1 MKNGIVALL
10 LFSLQ
15 LGDLRRSVPVSERPL
30 AETPRTPTLVAMKH
44 FPPQTRPRSRAFFRS
59 PAHEDAALIAVTG
72 TRRNNVPVARDF
84 PRLWRR
90 AAPSRRI
97 YIAFARRDLAAA
109 QNVERALARR
119 GYHCFIFLASAR
131 NNPAWADSVELGRY
145 YREARTRLV
154 LDSRNARAANG
165 VRLELLAQG
174 RKSCCKR
181 CYFMN
186 GMLAGCDAITCGT
199 QCAKARGA

>member
-1 MKNGIVALL
+1 MKSGIVALL
-10 LFSLQ
+10 LVALQ
-15 LGDLRRSVPVSERPL
+15 LGDLRRSVPVSEQPL
-30 AETPRTPTLVAMKH
+30 VDAPRTPTLVAMKH
-44 FPPQTRPRSRAFFRS
+44 FPPQTRARSRSFFRI

-72 TRRNNVPVARDF
+72 ARRSNVSVARDF

-90 AAPSRRI
+90 AAPSQRI
-97 YIAFARRDLAAA
+97 YVAFARRDLAAA
-109 QNVERALARR
+109 QNVRRALERR
-119 GYHCFIFLASAR
+119 GYHCFLFLNGAR

-154 LDSRNARAANG
+154 LDSRNARAASG

-181 CYFMN
+181 CYFVN
-186 GMLAGCDAITCGT
+186 GILAGCDAITCGT